1 MSPTRSIL
9 LVLALATPNAYAEP
23 VEPGLAVG
31 LSGALSAAEPRLT
44 AQGRWRAPSSAW
56 LGAELRLGD
65 ARALYL
71 DGWPVSEGRTL
82 TALIGG
88 SAPLV
93 TQGGASIDLQVAG
106 GLRTL
111 SAEVPTPAEAAGT
124 VIPEQ
129 SWGWV
134 MEVSPIGT
142 LPLGERGA
150 AQLGWT
156 VIFSQQR
163 SPSVATEA
171 LGQVLVGGYTL
182 AVTDDVQ
189 VHLRLETGGLYG
201 FDGDGAKVLTRA
213 TAGVRLVPGQAASWL
228 NH

>member
-1 MSPTRSIL
+1 MSQTCFAL
-9 LVLALATPNAYAEP
+9 LLLALFAPTAYAEP
-23 VEPGLAVG
+23 AEPGLAVG
-31 LSGALSAAEPRLT
+31 LNGALSAAEPRLA
-44 AQGRWRAPSSAW
+44 AQARWRTPSSAW

-88 SAPLV
+88 SAPLTSV
-93 TQGGASIDLQVAG
+93 GGASIDLQVAG

-111 SAEVPTPAEAAGT
+111 SAEVPTPDEAAGA

-129 SWGWV
+129 SWGWLV
-134 MEVSPIGT
+134 EVTPMAT
-142 LPLGERGA
+142 LPVGDRGA

-156 VIFSQQR
+156 AIYAQQR
-163 SPSVATEA
+163 SPRAATET

-189 VHLRLETGGLYG
+189 VHLRMETGGLYG
-201 FDGDGAKVLTRA
+201 FDGDGAKVLARGTV
-213 TAGVRLVPGQAASWL
+213 GVRLVPGQAASWL